1 MIGRALRW
9 VSSWLGVLPG
19 RIESPGQVKRRL
31 LFVTLIAGLTVL
43 GASTVLAGAGGG
55 PYSPG
60 ELRDLSGLPEPPV
73 HFVQDADGAY
83 HELSPAE
90 LEQLRQ
96 LQELIRQFPAPQNF
110 GGGSV
115 PTVQPTPNAQDGG
128 G

>member
-1 MIGRALRW
+1 MIGRAVRW

-19 RIESPGQVKRRL
+19 RLESPGQVKRRL
-31 LFVTLIAGLTVL
+31 LFVTLIAALTVL
-43 GASTVLAGAGGG
+43 GASSVMSGPGGG
-55 PYSPG
+55 PFNQE
-60 ELRDLSGLPEPPV
+60 ELRDLSGLPVPPV
-73 HFVQDADGAY
+73 HFVQDADGTY
-83 HELSPAE
+83 HELSPDE